1 MKKNLVT
8 IGVVLAIVAAI
19 TVVNMYFA
27 PDRLT
32 PARMEE
38 IRKAAE
44 TLEKTKVYA
53 AEKETTG
60 NEAKPDTPAA
70 APKSESAE
78 SWPETAPDVFKVKF
92 ECSNG
97 DVIIECHKEWAPIGV
112 QHFYE
117 LVRAGFYDEA
127 RFFRV
132 VPGFVVQFGL
142 PADPAM
148 GEKYGKKTLQDD
160 PVKGSNTAGMVTY
173 AKTGAP
179 NSRSS
184 QIFINTGNNTRL
196 DSMGF
201 APFAK
206 VIQGMDV
213 VNAINAEYRER
224 PDQSLI
230 GARGNAY
237 LNQAFPNLDYI
248 KKAILIK

>member
-1 MKKNLVT
+1 VKKKLITV
-8 IGVVLAIVAAI
+8 GVVLAIVAVI

-32 PARMEE
+32 PARMEQ
-38 IRKAAE
+38 IRKTAE
-44 TLEKTKVYA
+44 MMDKAKAYA
-53 AEKETTG
+53 AEKEAAPAEG
-60 NEAKPDTPAA
+60 KPDAA
-70 APKSESAE
+70 ATPQKTESQE
-78 SWPETAPDVFKVKF
+78 TWPESAPDVFKVKF

-97 DVIIECHKEWAPIGV
+97 DIIIECHKDWAPIGV

-132 VPGFVVQFGL
+132 IPGFVVQFGL

-184 QIFINTGNNTRL
+184 QIFINTGNNAQL
-196 DSMGF
+196 DGMGF

-213 VNAINAEYRER
+213 VNAINPEYRER

-230 GARGNAY
+230 RARGNDY

-248 KKAILIK
+248 KKAVLTK